1 MQLPLIFKVCLIFY
15 HGVISFEAYLFA
27 FALFWLFM
35 LLPWF
40 DNLLN
45 DYVDWYSE
53 GKQEELKEGTF
64 VQFLFLGKSVTF
76 IIHDRKYRK

>member
-1 MQLPLIFKVCLIFY
+1 
-15 HGVISFEAYLFA
+15 
-27 FALFWLFM
+27 M